1 MAMDASKYFAKN
13 HKDLRGWIDY
23 KIALGPYSNFV
34 VELLGSK
41 KDKLVLD
48 DGSGNGRFS
57 IAMAREGARVVAVD
71 INKLIL
77 KEAKKRTKREKLSDL
92 IDFVQ
97 GDVQNLPFKGD
108 VFDKVLCVH
117 NLWCIP
123 DYKAAVGEM
132 FRTLKSGG
140 KVVADHLNL
149 LNWRIFYAECL
160 YRLWKILR
168 KNPTPVFYRTPK
180 QILESFMM
188 FRIEIF
194 SLTSPKKTIVNKGK
208 KRSAPRLVIRG
219 SK

>member
-13 HKDLRGWIDY
+13 HKALRGWISY
-23 KIALGPYSNFV
+23 RIALGPYSNFV
-34 VELLGSK
+34 IKLLGSK

-57 IAMAREGARVVAVD
+57 IAMAKEGARVVAVD

-77 KEAKKRTKREKLSDL
+77 KKAKKWTKREKLSDL

-97 GDVQNLPFKGD
+97 GDIQNLPFKGD

-117 NLWCIP
+117 NLWCIS
-123 DYKAAVGEM
+123 DYEAAVAEM

-149 LNWRIFYAECL
+149 LNWRIFCAECL
-160 YRLWKILR
+160 YILRKILR
-168 KNPTPVFYRTPK
+168 QNPTPVFYRTPK
-180 QILESFMM
+180 QILQPFAA
-188 FRIEIF
+188 FRTEIF
-194 SLTSPKKTIVNKGK
+194 SVTSPKKTIVNRGK
-208 KRSAPRLVIRG
+208 KRSAPRLIIRG